1 MTRGGSTSQWR
12 ALRATAFRL
21 YGKSCVKCGEN
32 ATEIDHILEVANGGT
47 DDLENL
53 QPLCTACHKAKTA
66 QFNSKRRKPMNTAF
80 FWDAPT
86 PRLLS
91 LSYLSPS
98 LTVEPPIS
106 QKKEKTSNDR

>member
-1 MTRGGSTSQWR
+1 MTRGGTTAQWR
-12 ALRATAFRL
+12 RARALAFQV
-21 YGKSCVKCGEN
+21 YGKSCLKCGEN

-47 DDLENL
+47 DDIENL
-53 QPLCTACHKAKTA
+53 QPLCRMCHQAKTSA
-66 QFNSKRRKPMNTAF
+66 FNAKKSTNNGF
-80 FWDAPT
+80 FYSALP

-106 QKKEKTSNDR
+106 QRKEKTSNDR